1 MEEAKFT
8 SDFSIAYSN
17 TKAKRMK
24 KTPDKKKYKGTF
36 VVQNDRG
43 LHTRP
48 STEIVKCAT
57 NFKSEIYLVHHKNQ
71 VNAKSLLG
79 ILMLAASKG
88 SKIHVEAEG
97 DDAEEA
103 VTSLITLAKN
113 NFNIKY

>member
-1 MEEAKFT
+1 MA
-8 SDFSIAYSN
+8 
-17 TKAKRMK
+17 K
-24 KTPDKKKYKGTF
+24 KTPNNKIYKGTF
-36 VVQNDRG
+36 IVRNDRG

-57 NFKSEIYLVHHKNQ
+57 SFKSEVYLIYQKNH

-97 DDAEEA
+97 EDSEEA
-103 VTSLITLAKN
+103 VTSLIKLSQN

>member
-1 MEEAKFT
+1 M
-8 SDFSIAYSN
+8 
-17 TKAKRMK
+17 TKGS
-24 KTPDKKKYKGTF
+24 KKYRGIF

-48 STEIVKCAT
+48 STEIVKCAS
-57 NFKSEIYLVHHKNQ
+57 NFRADIVLIFQKNH

-88 SKIHVEAEG
+88 SKIQIEADGE
-97 DDAEEA
+97 DSEEA
-103 VTSLITLAKN
+103 VTSLIKLAQN